1 MYRWLNDFPQS
12 DLPFVTFCPRPGNQ
26 HDLNNSPELMT
37 DELIMEA
44 VKNGDLQQAS
54 MIFERYHK
62 RLFNFLARMTVD
74 RSIAE
79 DLTQNVFLRM
89 LKYRNS
95 YREGAKFQSW
105 IFQMARNVFADH
117 YRESKNKNPLVKM
130 ETLPDKIDE
139 LDQDMEQQE
148 RVLHLSL
155 QRLPN
160 DQRELL
166 VLTRFQHMKYEEVAE
181 MMDTTVAN
189 IKVKVHRA
197 INKLREHYFELEK
210 I

>member
-1 MYRWLNDFPQS
+1 
-12 DLPFVTFCPRPGNQ
+12 
-26 HDLNNSPELMT
+26 MT
-37 DELIMEA
+37 DELLMEA

-54 MIFERYHK
+54 LLFDRYHK
-62 RLFNFLARMTVD
+62 RLFNFLAKMTME
-74 RSIAE
+74 RTIAE

-105 IFQMARNVFADH
+105 IYQMARNVFVDH
-117 YRESKNKNPLVKM
+117 YQESKNKNGFVKM
-130 ETLPDKIDE
+130 ETLPDRMEEDY
-139 LDQDMEQQE
+139 QDVEQQE
-148 RVLHLSL
+148 KVLHQSM
-155 QRLPN
+155 QRLP
-160 DQRELL
+160 DEQRELL

-181 MMDTTVAN
+181 IMNTSVAN

-197 INKLREHYFELEK
+197 INKLREHYFELEN

>member
-1 MYRWLNDFPQS
+1 
-12 DLPFVTFCPRPGNQ
+12 
-26 HDLNNSPELMT
+26 MT
-37 DELIMEA
+37 DELLMEA

-54 MIFERYHK
+54 LLFDRYHK
-62 RLFNFLARMTVD
+62 RLFNFLAKMTME
-74 RSIAE
+74 RTIAE

-105 IFQMARNVFADH
+105 IYQMARNVFVDH
-117 YRESKNKNPLVKM
+117 YQESKNKNGFVKM
-130 ETLPDKIDE
+130 ETLPDRMDE
-139 LDQDMEQQE
+139 DYQDIEQQE
-148 RVLHLSL
+148 RLLHQSM
-155 QRLPN
+155 QRLPEE
-160 DQRELL
+160 QRELL

-181 MMDTTVAN
+181 IMNTTVAN

-197 INKLREHYFELEK
+197 INKLREHYFEMEN